1 MGNANGG
8 IYTLQ
13 SKGICH
19 GHIPFYIKR
28 RDDKMFEKIMQNV
41 CEKKPL
47 IHCITNAVTMNDCA
61 NAVLAVKGSPIMAD
75 DEKEVEEITSIC
87 QGLVLNIGTLN
98 QRTITSMIKAGKKA
112 NALGHPVIL
121 DPVGAGASSLRNE
134 CIQQL
139 LDEVKMTVI
148 RGNISEIKAIALNT
162 TTTRGVDA
170 SEEDAI
176 DENNRDD
183 VIAFAKRLSQ
193 KTGAVIS
200 ISGAID
206 VIANEKEAYLI
217 QNGCPQMSLI
227 TGTGCMLS
235 AITGVYVSANT
246 ESVLLAVACAT
257 AIMGYSGELAFQRI
271 QQEQLGIGSLRIYL
285 MDYLYLMDFHR
296 LEEGL
301 KVERR

>member
-1 MGNANGG
+1 
-8 IYTLQ
+8 
-13 SKGICH
+13 
-19 GHIPFYIKR
+19 
-28 RDDKMFEKIMQNV
+28 MQ
-41 CEKKPL
+41 
-47 IHCITNAVTMNDCA
+47 A
-61 NAVLAVKGSPIMAD
+61 
-75 DEKEVEEITSIC
+75 
-87 QGLVLNIGTLN
+87 
-98 QRTITSMIKAGKKA
+98 R
-112 NALGHPVIL
+112 
-121 DPVGAGASSLRNE
+121 
-134 CIQQL
+134 
-139 LDEVKMTVI
+139 
-148 RGNISEIKAIALNT
+148 
-162 TTTRGVDA
+162 
-170 SEEDAI
+170 EDAI

-271 QQEQLGIGSLRIYL
+271 QQEQLGIGSLRVYL

>member
-1 MGNANGG
+1 
-8 IYTLQ
+8 
-13 SKGICH
+13 
-19 GHIPFYIKR
+19 
-28 RDDKMFEKIMQNV
+28 
-41 CEKKPL
+41 
-47 IHCITNAVTMNDCA
+47 MNDCA

-170 SEEDAI
+170 SEGRCD
-176 DENNRDD
+176 
-183 VIAFAKRLSQ
+183 
-193 KTGAVIS
+193 
-200 ISGAID
+200 
-206 VIANEKEAYLI
+206 
-217 QNGCPQMSLI
+217 
-227 TGTGCMLS
+227 
-235 AITGVYVSANT
+235 
-246 ESVLLAVACAT
+246 
-257 AIMGYSGELAFQRI
+257 
-271 QQEQLGIGSLRIYL
+271 
-285 MDYLYLMDFHR
+285 
-296 LEEGL
+296 
-301 KVERR
+301 